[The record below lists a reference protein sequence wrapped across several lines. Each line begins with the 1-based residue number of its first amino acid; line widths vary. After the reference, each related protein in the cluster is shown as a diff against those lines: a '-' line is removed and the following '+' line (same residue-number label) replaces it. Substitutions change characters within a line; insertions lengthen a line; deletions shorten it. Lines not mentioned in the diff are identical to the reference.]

1 MRHEQSTPF
10 TRFGPSEPQV
20 PLPRVPGQRALAS
33 KYRPPKQSS
42 GSLPEFPVAGGG
54 GGGVLCST
62 FAAGFSRVWF
72 GSPRFSACVCTC
84 VCMLHKELGRPR
96 EEGRRREW
104 TVYSLIL
111 VRARL

>member
-33 KYRPPKQSS
+33 KYRPPKQPS

-54 GGGVLCST
+54 VGVSCAQPSLQGSLGSGSVHPAFLRACARACACSIRSWGVL
-62 FAAGFSRVWF
+62 
-72 GSPRFSACVCTC
+72 
-84 VCMLHKELGRPR
+84 
-96 EEGRRREW
+96 GRRDAVE
-104 TVYSLIL
+104 SGQFIL
-111 VRARL
+111 